1 MHKTISLTLFS
12 ILFIVLSCAEIPE
25 QDEKKENSLVKTIKT
40 VVIHGEIQT
49 SQLPCLILK
58 ERKKE
63 KAVAIV
69 PIGRTVLKKV
79 SFETK

>member
-58 ERKKE
+58 ERKK
-63 KAVAIV
+63 K
-69 PIGRTVLKKV
+69 LLL
-79 SFETK
+79 SFQSGEQY